1 MSPSEILAA
10 VKDLVSREQPR
21 GPLPSRRALWTIY
34 PRCSPRHLLSREP
47 LFQISDIRGTPC
59 SRRVLGRSHGLLDC
73 VPDRPL
79 ARAVGTGNLFCLCE
93 ILVCL
98 VVVGSVSIARVTR
111 VFVRLGLDAKHG
123 MCLASVVMASRSGR
137 RHNIGSGWERA
148 SYSRLSAQRDSWER
162 GRVRTMKGSSFR
174 MSPFGTDMMGM
185 PVRHGAPVGRCVS
198 SADSSLSLSLSLSC
212 PCSSPRLAAGFP
224 RFPERSRGWAS
235 RASGSAFAACFAASC
250 AVRARVRIGLGH
262 PPHNPWRVF
271 EEASACVPT
280 RAGAVSNPER
290 RGPTDLGSRRS
301 PVFATQGSHRSP
313 MCTDIGGW
321 VRDGS

>member
-34 PRCSPRHLLSREP
+34 PWCSPRHLLSRKP

-79 ARAVGTGNLFCLCE
+79 ARAVGTGNLFCLCG

-98 VVVGSVSIARVTR
+98 VGRGERFDRARHR

-162 GRVRTMKGSSFR
+162 GRVRTMKGSSSFR

-198 SADSSLSLSLSLSC
+198 SADSSLSLSLSLS
-212 PCSSPRLAAGFP
+212 L
-224 RFPERSRGWAS
+224 
-235 RASGSAFAACFAASC
+235 
-250 AVRARVRIGLGH
+250 
-262 PPHNPWRVF
+262 
-271 EEASACVPT
+271 VP
-280 RAGAVSNPER
+280 VVP
-290 RGPTDLGSRRS
+290 L
-301 PVFATQGSHRSP
+301 V
-313 MCTDIGGW
+313 
-321 VRDGS
+321 